1 MLTYQTIPRL
11 HVSYWAWIHIQILA
25 WSYKVLA
32 NWGGVV
38 EEDYKYFPDIDC
50 FHSRQIWS
58 HLGMERS
65 CPRAVFLGCLIAHFF
80 SFVSRPNAP
89 FNLFKQRLKEK
100 KETQNSII
108 GACFWFFL
116 LYQKFCLVKCMIF
129 VLFVYISRA
138 LLSLKFGY
146 YL

>member
-32 NWGGVV
+32 IGGGVL
-38 EEDYKYFPDIDC
+38 EEDYKYFPDRDC
-50 FHSRQIWS
+50 FHSRQIWN
-58 HLGMERS
+58 HLEMGRS

-89 FNLFKQRLKEK
+89 FNLFKQAKIEREK
-100 KETQNSII
+100 RDTKFNHWRMLLVFLII
-108 GACFWFFL
+108 SKILFW
-116 LYQKFCLVKCMIF
+116 VKCMIF
-129 VLFVYISRA
+129 VFFLFILVSRA
-138 LLSLKFGY
+138 LEHY
-146 YL
+146 